1 MAQVDMRLS
10 VRWLSKGKKKGQ
22 GKMEFSEKLTPDE
35 LLSLYSDRIKKE
47 RQDEAVSLENTVR
60 LESGGK
66 LRTKI
71 FEYGLGGNFTANVFI
86 LDETGDTLLVVS
98 SVSHWN
104 RLRSFVALMTMPSDE
119 EIVAMENGMKS

>member
-1 MAQVDMRLS
+1 MWDKIYPTKKVS
-10 VRWLSKGKKKGQ
+10 HKKKGQ

-71 FEYGLGGNFTANVFI
+71 FEYGLG
-86 LDETGDTLLVVS
+86 
-98 SVSHWN
+98 
-104 RLRSFVALMTMPSDE
+104 
-119 EIVAMENGMKS
+119 